1 MDLEIN
7 IKFTLHF
14 YESFPLFFKLKTMM
28 EGVVIKSTGI
38 LHTILDSNDNIYLC
52 TLKGSEKL
60 KKLPFTNPIS
70 VGDKVFFIPEDN
82 SNKGV
87 IEKIKPR
94 INYVIRKSVNLSKR
108 SQIIA
113 SNIDLCILLVTIKDP
128 VTTLLFIDRFLV
140 TLDAYKIPTILVF
153 NKIDLYDEK
162 TKIIE
167 ESYKSIYAKIGIDT
181 ISVSILKEKN
191 INNLKEVLKN
201 KTTLISGHS
210 GVGKTSLINLL
221 DGSLDLKVKEI
232 SEYHKQGVHT
242 TTFARMLK
250 ISTLNG
256 FIVDTPGIRGFGL
269 VDISRKMLSNY
280 FPEMKKAS
288 CQCKFNDCLHINE
301 PKCNVIIS
309 LKSGLISESRYK
321 NYLNMLEDSEN
332 YRYNKYKK

>member
-70 VGDKVFFIPEDN
+70 VGDKVFFSLEDN

-309 LKSGLISESRYK
+309 LKNGLISESRYK
-321 NYLNMLEDSEN
+321 NYLNMLDDSEN

>member
-1 MDLEIN
+1 
-7 IKFTLHF
+7 
-14 YESFPLFFKLKTMM
+14 M
-28 EGVVIKSTGI
+28 EGVVIKSTGS
-38 LHTILDSNDNIYLC
+38 LHTILDSHDNIYLC

-60 KKLPFTNPIS
+60 KKSPFTNPIS
-70 VGDKVFFIPEDN
+70 VGDKVFFNLEKN
-82 SNKGV
+82 SNKGI

-94 INYVIRKSVNLSKR
+94 VNYVIRKSVNLSKR

-140 TLDAYKIPTILVF
+140 TLDAYKIPAILVF
-153 NKIDLYDEK
+153 NKIDLYDK
-162 TKIIE
+162 KAKIIE
-167 ESYKSIYAKIGIDT
+167 GNYKAIYSKIGIET
-181 ISVSILKEKN
+181 ISVSILKGKN
-191 INNLKEVLKN
+191 INILKGLLEN

-221 DGSLDLKVKEI
+221 DDSLDLKVKEI

-250 ISTLNG
+250 INTLNG

-269 VDISRKMLSNY
+269 VDISKNMLSNY

-288 CQCKFNDCLHINE
+288 CKCKFNDCLHINE
-301 PKCNVIIS
+301 PKCNVLIM
-309 LKSGLISESRYK
+309 LKHGFISESRYK
-321 NYLNMLEDSEN
+321 NYLNMLEDNEN
-332 YRYNKYKK
+332 YRYSKYKN